1 MDKDTSTILASLR
14 VHLAIAERNEK
25 PYDGIIR
32 SQVEAEIRDIL
43 AGKETRQGERE
54 RPADAETATHPACHD
69 KYQEVIGT
77 RNDEEWLADARRRV
91 EETF

>member
-1 MDKDTSTILASLR
+1 MDKDTSTRLASLR

-43 AGKETRQGERE
+43 AGKETRQEERDRK
-54 RPADAETATHPACHD
+54 RPDI
-69 KYQEVIGT
+69 EV
-77 RNDEEWLADARRRV
+77 RVVLNDEWLAEAKRRLAR
-91 EETF
+91 EF